1 MIADIACVINRALS
15 DNAARIRAPCQ
26 RTLNKASLAL
36 APGRGPLNL
45 ARWNYVNG
53 PMHHII
59 AMSDNPPRGPAEVPE
74 ERPQETPQPPA
85 DPGVER
91 PPIEVPARPP
101 GKD

>member
-1 MIADIACVINRALS
+1 M
-15 DNAARIRAPCQ
+15 P
-26 RTLNKASLAL
+26 
-36 APGRGPLNL
+36 
-45 ARWNYVNG
+45 
-53 PMHHII
+53 HII

-101 GKD
+101 GKIDHRRVGGCYFGFRRAAAIGRFVSDGQHNPSTKTSTRRSTLACQPGWSCM